1 MRDFL
6 AQEVPLGNIDS
17 FGPLG
22 NFRRGGEADFYY
34 AFTRT
39 EVLISSLIGL
49 LTIIGALWFL
59 FQIIVAGL
67 QWIGASGEKAT
78 VQSSQKR
85 LIYSV
90 LGLLIIVS
98 SYALLGLMGSFFG
111 LDIFNFHVTF
121 ARIVN
126 PDL

>member
-6 AQEVPLGNIDS
+6 AQAVPLGSINS
-17 FGPLG
+17 YGPLG
-22 NFRRGGEADFYY
+22 NFERGPDNYYY

-59 FQIIVAGL
+59 FQIIIAGL

-85 LIYSV
+85 LIFSV
-90 LGLLIIVS
+90 LGLLVIVA

-126 PDL
+126 PNP